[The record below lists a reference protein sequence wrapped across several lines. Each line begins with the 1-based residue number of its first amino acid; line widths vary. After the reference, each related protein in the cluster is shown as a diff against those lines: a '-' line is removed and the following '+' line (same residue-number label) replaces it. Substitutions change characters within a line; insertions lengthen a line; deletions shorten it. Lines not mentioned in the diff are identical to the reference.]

1 MRKFLFLFGIIIV
14 LDKKKNSYHKNALC
28 YRILIPLSKVDFKSD
43 FGRQYSF
50 ILSHR
55 AFLLYRA
62 FRTDIALF
70 IQTILYCIKK
80 DVSVLS
86 APSHHVCGFVSSL
99 DCI

>member
-14 LDKKKNSYHKNALC
+14 LDKKENSYHKKALC

-55 AFLLYRA
+55 AFWLYRG
-62 FRTDIALF
+62 FRTDVALF